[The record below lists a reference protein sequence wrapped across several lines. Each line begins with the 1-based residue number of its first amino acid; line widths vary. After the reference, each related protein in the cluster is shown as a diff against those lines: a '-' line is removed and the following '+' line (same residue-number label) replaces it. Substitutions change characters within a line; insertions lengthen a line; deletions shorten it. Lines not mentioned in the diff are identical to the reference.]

1 MSNTDTIVITA
12 AGLAEIINAEHN
24 GTAPVL
30 INEIGYGT
38 GQYTA
43 TDSQTALKKE
53 FKRLSSLSGG
63 AVGDQTIHVTAL
75 DASAD
80 SYTVYEIGLFTDK
93 GTLFA
98 VYSQSTPIIAKQ
110 ESSNLL
116 LAIDMK
122 LEGVN
127 AGNVTFGDVS
137 FSFTVATTA
146 NAGIVELATDEETQ
160 AGTDTQ
166 RAVTPAGLKSLT
178 STENRAGLIRT
189 ATEAEA
195 KAGTEGTAAL
205 TPATLKGAS
214 ASEAETI
221 EGKSDAHFVT
231 LLGLRGLKATT
242 GRNGLVELATE
253 AEAKAGT
260 DKERAVTP
268 ASLKTVVDEATPDA
282 SEAAK
287 GMIQIAST
295 VEATA
300 GTDALKAMTP
310 ATGKAALDARIAT
323 VEEAKVGTSTTK
335 LITPATLKAVVDAAV
350 AAALAKQGGAK

>member
-1 MSNTDTIVITA
+1 MDIVLTTA
-12 AGLAEIINAEHN
+12 GIQAVINAQET
-24 GTAPVL
+24 GTNAVT
-30 INEIGYGT
+30 ISEIGVGT
-38 GQYTA
+38 GKYTA
-43 TDSQTALKKE
+43 NKEQTQLQAQV
-53 FKRLSSLSGG
+53 KRLPILEGG
-63 AVGDQTIHVTAL
+63 QAGDNAIHVACK
-75 DASAD
+75 DDGPGA
-80 SYTVYEIGLFTDK
+80 YEVCEFGLFLSD

-122 LEGVN
+122 LEGVST
-127 AGNVTFGDVS
+127 GNVTFGDMS
-137 FSFTVATTA
+137 FSFTAATRE

-166 RAVTPAGLKSLT
+166 RAVTPASLKSLT
-178 STENRAGLIRT
+178 STAKRAGLIRT
-189 ATEAEA
+189 ASEGEA
-195 KAGTEGTAAL
+195 KAGTEGAA
-205 TPATLKGAS
+205 

-221 EGKSDAHFVT
+221 EGKSGTLYVT
-231 LLGLRGLKATT
+231 PLGLRGLKATT

-268 ASLKTVVDEATPDA
+268 AGLKAVVDEATPDA

-287 GMIQIAST
+287 GLIQIASA

>member
-1 MSNTDTIVITA
+1 MDIVLTTA
-12 AGLAEIINAEHN
+12 GIQAVINAQET
-24 GTAPVL
+24 GTNAVT
-30 INEIGYGT
+30 ISEIGVGT
-38 GQYTA
+38 GKYTA
-43 TDSQTALKKE
+43 TKEQTQLQAQV
-53 FKRLSSLSGG
+53 KRMPILEGG
-63 AVGDQTIHVTAL
+63 QAGDNAIHVACK
-75 DASAD
+75 DD
-80 SYTVYEIGLFTDK
+80 GPGSYEVCEFGLFLSD

-127 AGNVTFGDVS
+127 AGNIAFGDVS
-137 FSFTVATTA
+137 FSFTAATTA

-160 AGTDTQ
+160 AGADAQ
-166 RAVTPAGLKSLT
+166 RAVTPAGLRSLT
-178 STENRAGLIRT
+178 STAERAGLIRT
-189 ATEAEA
+189 
-195 KAGTEGTAAL
+195 
-205 TPATLKGAS
+205 
-214 ASEAETI
+214 
-221 EGKSDAHFVT
+221 
-231 LLGLRGLKATT
+231 
-242 GRNGLVELATE
+242 ATE

-268 ASLKTVVDEATPDA
+268 AGLKAVVDEATPDA
-282 SEAAK
+282 SEAAR

-295 VEATA
+295 VEATS
-300 GTDALKAMTP
+300 GIDALKAMTP

-350 AAALAKQGGAK
+350 AAALAKQGGAE

>member
-1 MSNTDTIVITA
+1 MDIVLTTA
-12 AGLAEIINAEHN
+12 GIQAVINAKET
-24 GTAPVL
+24 GTNAVT
-30 INEIGYGT
+30 ISEIGVGT
-38 GQYTA
+38 GKYTA
-43 TDSQTALKKE
+43 SKEQTQLQAQV
-53 FKRLSSLSGG
+53 KRLPILEGG
-63 AVGDQTIHVTAL
+63 QAGDNAIHVACK
-75 DASAD
+75 DDGPGA
-80 SYTVYEIGLFTDK
+80 YEVCEFGLFLSD

-122 LEGVN
+122 LEGVST
-127 AGNVTFGDVS
+127 GNVTFGDMS
-137 FSFTVATTA
+137 FSFTAATRE

-166 RAVTPAGLKSLT
+166 RVVTPASLKSLT
-178 STENRAGLIRT
+178 STAKRAGLIRT
-189 ATEAEA
+189 ASEGEA
-195 KAGTEGTAAL
+195 KAGTEGAA
-205 TPATLKGAS
+205 

-221 EGKSDAHFVT
+221 EGKSGTLYVT
-231 LLGLRGLKATT
+231 PLGLRGLKATT

-268 ASLKTVVDEATPDA
+268 AGLKAVVDEATPDA
-282 SEAAK
+282 REAAK
-287 GMIQIAST
+287 GLIQIASA

-350 AAALAKQGGAK
+350 AAALAKQGGAE

>member
-1 MSNTDTIVITA
+1 MDIVLTTA
-12 AGLAEIINAEHN
+12 GIQAVINAKET
-24 GTAPVL
+24 GTNAVT
-30 INEIGYGT
+30 ISEIGVGT
-38 GQYTA
+38 GKYTP
-43 TDSQTALKKE
+43 TKEQTQLQAQV
-53 FKRLSSLSGG
+53 KRMPILEGG
-63 AVGDQTIHVTAL
+63 QAGDNAIHVACK
-75 DASAD
+75 DD
-80 SYTVYEIGLFTDK
+80 GPGSYEVFEFGLFLSD

-98 VYSQSTPIIAKQ
+98 VYSQNVPIIEKQ
-110 ESSNLL
+110 EKSNLL

-127 AGNVTFGDVS
+127 AGNITFGDVS
-137 FSFTVATTA
+137 FSFTAATTT

-160 AGTDTQ
+160 AGTDSQ

-178 STENRAGLIRT
+178 STADRAGLIRT
-189 ATEAEA
+189 A
-195 KAGTEGTAAL
+195 
-205 TPATLKGAS
+205 S
-214 ASEAETI
+214 
-221 EGKSDAHFVT
+221 
-231 LLGLRGLKATT
+231 
-242 GRNGLVELATE
+242 E

-268 ASLKTVVDEATPDA
+268 AGLKAVVDEATPDA

-287 GMIQIAST
+287 GLIQIASS
-295 VEATA
+295 VEATT

>member
-1 MSNTDTIVITA
+1 MDIVLTTA
-12 AGLAEIINAEHN
+12 GIQAVINAKET
-24 GTAPVL
+24 GTNAVT
-30 INEIGYGT
+30 ISEIGVGT
-38 GQYTA
+38 GKYTA
-43 TDSQTALKKE
+43 SKEQTQLQAQV
-53 FKRLSSLSGG
+53 KRLPILEGG
-63 AVGDQTIHVTAL
+63 QAGDNAIHVACK
-75 DASAD
+75 DDGPGA
-80 SYTVYEIGLFTDK
+80 YEVCEFGLFLSD

-122 LEGVN
+122 LEGVST
-127 AGNVTFGDVS
+127 GNVTFGDMS
-137 FSFTVATTA
+137 FSFTAATRE

-166 RAVTPAGLKSLT
+166 RVVTPASLKSLT
-178 STENRAGLIRT
+178 STAKRAGLIRT
-189 ATEAEA
+189 ASEGEA
-195 KAGTEGTAAL
+195 KAGTEDAAAL
-205 TPATLKGAS
+205 TPATLKGAA

-221 EGKSDAHFVT
+221 EGKSGTLYVT
-231 LLGLRGLKATT
+231 PLGLRGLKATT

-268 ASLKTVVDEATPDA
+268 AGLKAVVDEATPDA

-287 GMIQIAST
+287 GLIQIASA

-350 AAALAKQGGAK
+350 AAALAKQGGAE

>member
-1 MSNTDTIVITA
+1 MDIVLTTA
-12 AGLAEIINAEHN
+12 GIQAVINAKET
-24 GTAPVL
+24 GTNAVT
-30 INEIGYGT
+30 ISEIGVGT
-38 GQYTA
+38 GKYTP
-43 TDSQTALKKE
+43 TKEQTQLQAQV
-53 FKRLSSLSGG
+53 KRMPILEGG
-63 AVGDQTIHVTAL
+63 QAGDNAIHVACK
-75 DASAD
+75 DD
-80 SYTVYEIGLFTDK
+80 GPGSYEVFEFGLFLSD

-98 VYSQSTPIIAKQ
+98 VYSQNVPIIEKQ
-110 ESSNLL
+110 EKSNLL

-127 AGNVTFGDVS
+127 AGNITFGDVS
-137 FSFTVATTA
+137 FSFTAATTT

-160 AGTDTQ
+160 AGTDSQ

-178 STENRAGLIRT
+178 STADRAGLIRT
-189 ATEAEA
+189 ASEAEA
-195 KAGTEGTAAL
+195 KAGTEGAAAL
-205 TPATLKGAS
+205 TPATMKGAA

-221 EGKSDAHFVT
+221 EGKSGTLYVT
-231 LLGLRGLKATT
+231 PLGLRGLKATT

-253 AEAKAGT
+253 AETKAGT

-268 ASLKTVVDEATPDA
+268 AGLKAVVDEATPDA

>member
-1 MSNTDTIVITA
+1 MDIVLTTA
-12 AGLAEIINAEHN
+12 GIQAVINAKET
-24 GTAPVL
+24 GTNAVT
-30 INEIGYGT
+30 ISEIGVGT
-38 GQYTA
+38 GKYTA
-43 TDSQTALKKE
+43 SKEQTQLQAQV
-53 FKRLSSLSGG
+53 KRLPILEGG
-63 AVGDQTIHVTAL
+63 QAGDNAIHVACK
-75 DASAD
+75 DDGPGA
-80 SYTVYEIGLFTDK
+80 YEVCEFGLFLSD

-122 LEGVN
+122 LEGVST
-127 AGNVTFGDVS
+127 GNVTFGDMS
-137 FSFTVATTA
+137 FSFTAATRE

-166 RAVTPAGLKSLT
+166 RVVTPASLKSLT
-178 STENRAGLIRT
+178 STAKRAGLIRT
-189 ATEAEA
+189 ASEGEA
-195 KAGTEGTAAL
+195 KAGTEGAA
-205 TPATLKGAS
+205 

-221 EGKSDAHFVT
+221 EGKSGTLYVT
-231 LLGLRGLKATT
+231 PLGLRGLKATT

-268 ASLKTVVDEATPDA
+268 AGLKAVVDEATPDA

-287 GMIQIAST
+287 GLIQIASA

-350 AAALAKQGGAK
+350 AAALAKQGGAE

>member
-1 MSNTDTIVITA
+1 MDIVLTTA
-12 AGLAEIINAEHN
+12 GIQAVINAKET
-24 GTAPVL
+24 GTNAVT
-30 INEIGYGT
+30 ISEIGVGT
-38 GQYTA
+38 GKYTA
-43 TDSQTALKKE
+43 SKEQTQLQAQV
-53 FKRLSSLSGG
+53 KRLPILEGG
-63 AVGDQTIHVTAL
+63 QAGDNAIHVACK
-75 DASAD
+75 DDGPGA
-80 SYTVYEIGLFTDK
+80 YEVCEFGLFLSD

-122 LEGVN
+122 LEGVST
-127 AGNVTFGDVS
+127 GNVTFGDMS
-137 FSFTVATTA
+137 FSFTAATRE

-166 RAVTPAGLKSLT
+166 RVLT
-178 STENRAGLIRT
+178 STAKRAGLIRT
-189 ATEAEA
+189 ASEGEA
-195 KAGTEGTAAL
+195 KAGTEGAAAL
-205 TPATLKGAS
+205 TPATLKGAA

-221 EGKSDAHFVT
+221 EGKSGTLYVT
-231 LLGLRGLKATT
+231 PLGLRGLKATT

-268 ASLKTVVDEATPDA
+268 AGLKAVVDEATPDA

-323 VEEAKVGTSTTK
+323 VEEAKVGTSMTK
-335 LITPATLKAVVDAAV
+335 FITPATLKAVVDAAV
-350 AAALAKQGGAK
+350 AAALAKQGGAE